1 VIASLAW
8 AVFVLA
14 PGTALALLIRPMLRY
29 RPVLMVAVAPALG
42 FVPAIVGAE
51 VLGWAGL
58 GPWPGVAILDLVLVV
73 AAGARVA
80 VAGGRRP
87 RSGRQISPDTPE
99 TAPGAEPQVEVPG
112 RRTDLRIAYGL
123 LALGIAVGGVLW
135 IGGIRPSTPPNADS
149 QNHGYFVARIVQHNT
164 IDPAVVLTESPVNPT
179 SMARFYP
186 LAIHVTV
193 AEAHHLTD
201 VPIADLLTAWT
212 ALTAVLCLPCGLFVL
227 VRRLVPDEPV
237 VAGLAAL
244 LGATVALFPYQ
255 PMVWGGLA
263 LVIGL
268 SLVPGVLTLCLEA
281 VDTEGRTIAD
291 IVVAA
296 LAVAGVTLAHTSQ
309 IALVGLVLAAFF
321 VPDLIAAR
329 RQGALTA
336 RLRRWLLLGGGAGLL
351 LVPWALA
358 VATGST
364 ERADHLSNDHRVLP
378 SAVADLVTFDLGNG
392 VAQPVMGALLV
403 IGVVLVLRR
412 PSYSGLRPLVAAVGV
427 LAVLFVASLV
437 PGAPWDQL
445 RLATFP
451 WYQSAWRIMYNLAV
465 LAPVFAAAVV
475 ELSRGALRD
484 RLSLPPAAATAVV
497 AAVVLVLTVPAA
509 HRTLHFAF
517 DTETL
522 LGPEEVALIEDFAQQ
537 VDAEVDLGVPTA
549 ASSDGGAEVP
559 PLGTGS
565 TVLNQRHDGTTWMYA
580 VAGLPAFSGLRG
592 YETAPDHADRRYVV
606 EHLADVDHDPREQE
620 LLRRFDARYVMVN
633 DDTYLDFEADI
644 TSAELREAGFP
655 VLDHRGSLWIFQI
668 PRGG

>member
-1 VIASLAW
+1 MIASLAW

-14 PGTALALLIRPMLRY
+14 PGTALALLIRPMLRH
-29 RPVLMVAVAPALG
+29 RPVLLVAVAPALG

-58 GPWPGVAILDLVLVV
+58 GPWPGMAILDLVLVV
-73 AAGARVA
+73 AAAARVVTA
-80 VAGGRRP
+80 RGALRIGP
-87 RSGRQISPDTPE
+87 RTADGTLESATP
-99 TAPGAEPQVEVPG
+99 TEPHGEVPD
-112 RRTDLRIAYGL
+112 RRTDPRIAHGL
-123 LALGIAVGGVLW
+123 LALGIAVGGALW

-149 QNHGYFVARIVQHNT
+149 QNHGYFVAQIVQHNT

-193 AEAHHLTD
+193 AEAHRLTD
-201 VPIADLLTAWT
+201 APIADLLTAWT

-244 LGATVALFPYQ
+244 VGATVAVFPYQ

-263 LVIGL
+263 LVMGL
-268 SLVPGVLTLCLEA
+268 SMVPGVLTLCLDA
-281 VDTEGRTIAD
+281 VDTEGRAVAEIA
-291 IVVAA
+291 VAA

-309 IALVGLVLAAFF
+309 LVLIALVLAAFF
-321 VPDLIAAR
+321 VPDLVAAR
-329 RQGALTA
+329 RRGEWTA
-336 RLRRWLLLGGGAGLL
+336 RLGRWLLLGGATAALL
-351 LVPWALA
+351 APWAVA
-358 VATGST
+358 VATGT
-364 ERADHLSNDHRVLP
+364 AERADQLSNDHRPLLD
-378 SAVADLVTFDLGNG
+378 AMADLVTLDLGNG

-403 IGVVLVLRR
+403 IGAVIVLRR
-412 PSYSGLRPLVAAVGV
+412 PSLAGARPLVAAIAV

-451 WYQSAWRIMYNLAV
+451 WYRSAWRVMYNVAV
-465 LAPVFAAAVV
+465 FAPVFAAVAL
-475 ELSRGALRD
+475 EWSRRALRD
-484 RLSLPPAAATAVV
+484 RLSLPPAAATAAVAVV
-497 AAVVLVLTVPAA
+497 ALVLTVPAA
-509 HRTLHFAF
+509 HRTLRFAF

-522 LGPEEVALIEDFAQQ
+522 LGPAEVALIEDFARRM
-537 VDAEVDLGVPTA
+537 DAEVGLGTPTA
-549 ASSDGGAEVP
+549 ANAGDAAVT
-559 PLGTGS
+559 PLSTGP

-580 VAGLPAFSGLRG
+580 IAGLPAFSGLRG

-606 EHLADVDHDPREQE
+606 EHLADVRHDTREQE

-633 DDTYLDFEADI
+633 DDTYLDFEPDI
-644 TSAELREAGFP
+644 TSAELREAGFA
-655 VLDHRGSLWIFQI
+655 VLDHRGTLWIFEI
-668 PRGG
+668 PPGS

>member
-1 VIASLAW
+1 MIASLAW

-14 PGTALALLIRPMLRY
+14 PGTALALLIRPALRY
-29 RPVLMVAVAPALG
+29 RPVLLVAIAPALG
-42 FVPAIVGAE
+42 FVPAIIGAE
-51 VLGWAGL
+51 VLGWVGR

-73 AAGARVA
+73 AAVARVA
-80 VAGGRRP
+80 TAAGRP
-87 RSGRQISPDTPE
+87 RFGPQTAPDTL
-99 TAPGAEPQVEVPG
+99 EPTPRTEPHVEVPD
-112 RRTDLRIAYGL
+112 RRTDQRTAYGL
-123 LALGIAVGGVLW
+123 LALGLVVGGMLW

-164 IDPAVVLTESPVNPT
+164 VDPAVVLTESPVNPT

-201 VPIADLLTAWT
+201 ASIADLLTAWT
-212 ALTAVLCLPCGLFVL
+212 ALTAALCLPCGLFVL

-255 PMVWGGLA
+255 PMVWGGLV
-263 LVIGL
+263 LVMGL

-281 VDTEGRTIAD
+281 VDTEGRAVAD
-291 IVVAA
+291 TAVAA

-309 IALVGLVLAAFF
+309 LVLVGLVLAAYF

-329 RQGALTA
+329 RRGEWTA
-336 RLRRWLLLGGGAGLL
+336 RLGRWLLLGGATALL
-351 LVPWALA
+351 LAPWALA

-364 ERADHLSNDHRVLP
+364 ERADQLSNDHRPLLG
-378 SAVADLVTFDLGNG
+378 AIAGLVTFDLGNG

-403 IGVVLVLRR
+403 IGAVIVLRR
-412 PSYSGLRPLVAAVGV
+412 PSLAGLRPLMGAVGV

-451 WYQSAWRIMYNLAV
+451 WYQSAWRVMYNVAV
-465 LAPVFAAAVV
+465 FAPVFAAAAL
-475 ELSRGALRD
+475 EWSRRALRD
-484 RLSLPPAAATAVV
+484 HLSLPPAAATAAVAV
-497 AAVVLVLTVPAA
+497 AALVLTVPAA
-509 HRTLHFAF
+509 HRTLRFAF

-522 LGPEEVALIEDFAQQ
+522 LGPAEVALIEDFSRRMD
-537 VDAEVDLGVPTA
+537 VEVGLGTPTA
-549 ASSDGGAEVP
+549 ASSDGGVEVTP
-559 PLGTGS
+559 HGIGP

-580 VAGLPAFSGLRG
+580 IAGLPAFSGLRG
-592 YETAPDHADRRYVV
+592 YERAPDHADRRYVV
-606 EHLADVDHDPREQE
+606 EHLADVHHDTREQE

-633 DDTYLDFEADI
+633 DDTYLDFEPDI
-644 TSAELREAGFP
+644 TSAELREAGFA
-655 VLDHRGSLWIFQI
+655 VLAHRGGLWIFEI
-668 PRGG
+668 PLGG